1 MRDKKD
7 VDPVVR
13 RYGEG
18 LRRGNHNQNILHL
31 KKYQFS
37 MRVYKETLCKEEGIL
52 AESTNDTMQFIKPF
66 RDTFHVRHCDLQIQ
80 GEKTGFN

>member
-1 MRDKKD
+1 MR
-7 VDPVVR
+7 
-13 RYGEG
+13 G
-18 LRRGNHNQNILHL
+18 
-31 KKYQFS
+31 
-37 MRVYKETLCKEEGIL
+37 YKEILCKEEGIL